1 VVGRQA
7 QRGAWAAGRRQ
18 AGRVG
23 LLDGIGGGR
32 GGRGRWWRRALLRL
46 RVEGEGKEKEKERV
60 ARSVN
65 VTSLPSAHDLALGKD
80 FFKIKKYTFPSALDP
95 ALGKDVFAECPLT
108 STRQS
113 I

>member
-80 FFKIKKYTFPSALDP
+80 FFKKLKNILFRVPWIRHSAKMSLSS
-95 ALGKDVFAECPLT
+95 VH
-108 STRQS
+108 
-113 I
+113 